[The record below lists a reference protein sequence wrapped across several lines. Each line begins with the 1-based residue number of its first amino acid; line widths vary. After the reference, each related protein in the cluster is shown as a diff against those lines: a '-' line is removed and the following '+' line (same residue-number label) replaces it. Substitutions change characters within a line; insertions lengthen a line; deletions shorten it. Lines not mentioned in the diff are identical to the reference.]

1 MGASW
6 FSHNKIDTQEH
17 KNTRTKFKWVLVGSQ
32 WELLTSNLGH
42 KQKQYTYDTNAK
54 VQKYKAS
61 VRDHV
66 QVGASRGTEVEFIH
80 PVSPG
85 GSVKFFFC
93 LGTQPSQF
101 IKVLNSGIL
110 LPYQHVK
117 HKINLTLRP
126 GITFTFLKFLLIVD
140 TISSRHLL

>member
-1 MGASW
+1 MKTEWAAVC
-6 FSHNKIDTQEH
+6 
-17 KNTRTKFKWVLVGSQ
+17 FKYSA
-32 WELLTSNLGH
+32 ELLEN
-42 KQKQYTYDTNAK
+42 
-54 VQKYKAS
+54 V
-61 VRDHV
+61 
-66 QVGASRGTEVEFIH
+66 
-80 PVSPG
+80 
-85 GSVKFFFC
+85 FC

>member
-1 MGASW
+1 MERSEEENGA
-6 FSHNKIDTQEH
+6 T
-17 KNTRTKFKWVLVGSQ
+17 T
-32 WELLTSNLGH
+32 
-42 KQKQYTYDTNAK
+42 
-54 VQKYKAS
+54 
-61 VRDHV
+61 
-66 QVGASRGTEVEFIH
+66 
-80 PVSPG
+80 VSISSPRLDLPLDLATFG
-85 GSVKFFFC
+85 GFFEYIFFFC

-140 TISSRHLL
+140 TISWRHLL

>member
-1 MGASW
+1 MPSM
-6 FSHNKIDTQEH
+6 KRR
-17 KNTRTKFKWVLVGSQ
+17 KPGSQ
-32 WELLTSNLGH
+32 EKDGRALG
-42 KQKQYTYDTNAK
+42 K
-54 VQKYKAS
+54 S
-61 VRDHV
+61 
-66 QVGASRGTEVEFIH
+66 
-80 PVSPG
+80 
-85 GSVKFFFC
+85 FFC

-140 TISSRHLL
+140 TISLRHLL